1 MSQSERGRP
10 RVGYV
15 LKMYPRFSETFIVN
29 EVLALEAAGECLDLF
44 SLRSPVD
51 GRFHGSLAEVRAPVT
66 YLRTNTRAEDAW
78 QLLRE
83 GLAELPSMREHLAD
97 VLALPHRDATGAVQL
112 AIEVRRR
119 GIDHLHAHFGS
130 IATEVARVSARLA
143 GISYSFTAHAKDIFH
158 SSVDPVALREKLSDA
173 SAVVTV
179 SDYNLR
185 YLQTTYGDAAD
196 RVVRIYNGLDLDRFP
211 FASPETRPPVVVGV
225 GRLVEKK
232 GFTHLVDAVAQ
243 LVRDGRNVRLDLV
256 GDGAEEVALRAQVG
270 ALGLDGV
277 VRFLGGLPQQQVR
290 EVVQQAAVLAAPCV
304 VGTDG
309 NRDGLPTVLLEAMAL
324 GTPCVATPVT
334 GIPEVVRPDRTGLS
348 VPPGDVPG
356 LATALGRLLD
366 DSRLRVALA
375 AQARTLIERE
385 FDVGRTSG
393 QLRDVLGAAARR
405 PVPAEVL

>member
-1 MSQSERGRP
+1 MSRSERGRP

-29 EVLALEAAGECLDLF
+29 EILALEAAGEHLDLF

-66 YLRTNTRAEDAW
+66 YLPTGAKADDAW

-83 GLAELPSMREHLAD
+83 GLAELPSVRKHLAD

-130 IATEVARVSARLA
+130 IATEVARVAARLA

-158 SSVDPVALREKLSDA
+158 SSVDPVALREKLSGA

-179 SDYNLR
+179 SDFNLR
-185 YLQTTYGDAAD
+185 YLQTRYGDAAD
-196 RVVRIYNGLDLDRFP
+196 RVVRVYNGLDLDRFR

-243 LVRDGRNVRLDLV
+243 LVREGRKVRLDLI

-270 ALGLDGV
+270 ARGLDGV

-290 EVVQQAAVLAAPCV
+290 DVVQQAAVLAAPCV
-304 VGTDG
+304 VGSDG

-334 GIPEVVRPDRTGLS
+334 GIPEVLRPDQTGLS
-348 VPPGDVPG
+348 VPPGDAPG

-366 DSRLRVALA
+366 DSGLRVALA
-375 AQARTLIERE
+375 AQARALIEME
-385 FDVGRTSG
+385 FDVRRTSG
-393 QLRDVLGAAARR
+393 QLRDVLGAAART
-405 PVPAEVL
+405 PVPAEAV